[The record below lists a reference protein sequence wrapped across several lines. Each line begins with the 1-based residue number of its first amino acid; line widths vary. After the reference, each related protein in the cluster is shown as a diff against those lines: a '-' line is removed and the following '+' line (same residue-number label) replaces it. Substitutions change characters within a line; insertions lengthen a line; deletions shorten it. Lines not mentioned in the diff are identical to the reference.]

1 MSEAQDEFDVDDHAL
16 VPDADVHEAAE
27 LYNDVEEPDF
37 ADDALIDVENKTD
50 VAADALMSVLMID
63 VELVVENRVDESLV
77 FVLLEFFP
85 FSTLL
90 ERSLNQSSIDLFNA

>member
-63 VELVVENRVDESLV
+63 VENRVDESLI

-90 ERSLNQSSIDLFNA
+90 ERSLTQSSIDLFNA

>member
-1 MSEAQDEFDVDDHAL
+1 M
-16 VPDADVHEAAE
+16 PDADVHEAAE
-27 LYNDVEEPDF
+27 LCNDVEEPDF

-50 VAADALMSVLMID
+50 VATDALMSVLMID
-63 VELVVENRVDESLV
+63 VENRVDESLI